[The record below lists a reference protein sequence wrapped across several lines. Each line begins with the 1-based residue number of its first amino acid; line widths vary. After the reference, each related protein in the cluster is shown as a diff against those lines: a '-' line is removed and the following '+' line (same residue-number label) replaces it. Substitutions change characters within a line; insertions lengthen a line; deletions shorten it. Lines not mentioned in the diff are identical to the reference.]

1 MRLLRWLPALA
12 YAGLIYALSEQPQAA
27 VAEYLTFN
35 FADKLAHAAE
45 YSILGALV
53 SYGLDGRFG
62 PRAWLA
68 ATLVAA
74 SYGAFD
80 EWHQSWDPS
89 KHRVSSWDDA
99 VADAMG
105 AWLGAYALHR
115 WKHRS
120 NPRGAPS

>member
-1 MRLLRWLPALA
+1 MRLVRWLPALA
-12 YAGLIYALSEQPQAA
+12 YAGLIYVLSEQPQAA
-27 VAEYLTFN
+27 VAEYLTFD
-35 FADKLAHAAE
+35 FADKLAHTAE

-53 SYGLDGRFG
+53 AYALDGRLG
-62 PRAWLA
+62 PR
-68 ATLVAA
+68 TYLVAMLLAA

-99 VADAMG
+99 LADALG

-115 WKHRS
+115 FQT
-120 NPRGAPS
+120 RGARS